1 MSLTANINLHA
12 MSATHS
18 LTLSQVALC
27 GTLPQVF
34 TGYCGTKA
42 TEAVSAA
49 FGSAAGMNMG
59 TTAGSGRQGMR
70 NADEGLS
77 VIQAT
82 VADTKEVLTIP
93 DGVGERSV
101 ESNVES
107 NVAAV
112 QGPADSSC
120 PNRTTYVESLPTA
133 AAQLMDAALGS
144 EAGEM
149 SPLQTMLT
157 PCEAA
162 LSPVKGINKSV
173 VSALR

>member
-12 MSATHS
+12 LSATHS